1 MAFLNVVI
9 IGAVVFFLLMT
20 LYTSI
25 TGTSSSQ
32 MSPKVIG
39 IGAVIVLVLIILW
52 NIIFGA
58 NSTELSQTQDA
69 TILKT
74 IEANSIKANN
84 STNFAYSAWFFV
96 DDWTYKYGSEKIIL
110 SRLDKSSN
118 PCPQITLAPYQN
130 DIVVT
135 VQTYPDSTNASP
147 SVNSQI
153 HTCTVKNVPIQSW
166 VHLAVSV
173 HGRSLDVFLDGKL
186 VKTCVMPGVAKVDQ
200 TANIGITPNGGFSG
214 YTSKILYYPNAL
226 NPQEVWDLYA
236 EGYGGSSLGGIV
248 NRYKL
253 KVALLEDEVEKRSF
267 AI

>member
-1 MAFLNVVI
+1 MAFLNVLI

-20 LYTSI
+20 LYTSV
-25 TGTSSSQ
+25 TGTPSSQ
-32 MSPKVIG
+32 MSPKVIA
-39 IGAVIVLVLIILW
+39 IGAVIVMLLIILW
-52 NIIFGA
+52 NMFYGS

-74 IEANSIKANN
+74 IEANTIKANN
-84 STNFAYSAWFFV
+84 STNFAYSGWIFV

-110 SRLDKSSN
+110 SRLDKALH

-130 DIVVT
+130 ELVVT

-166 VHLAVSV
+166 VHIAVSV
-173 HGRSLDVFLDGKL
+173 HGRSLDVYLDGKL

-214 YTSKILYYPNAL
+214 YTSKIFYYPTAL

-236 EGYGGSSLGGIV
+236 EGYGGSSFASIA

-267 AI
+267 SI